1 MMLFFDVGETLAS
14 EERWLGSWA
23 DWLEVPRPAFFAA
36 LGALI
41 EARRPHTELFPL
53 FRPGI
58 DVAAE
63 RDKRSK
69 LGISDHFIAHDLY
82 PDALPTLQWAKE
94 AGHRIGVSGNN
105 SARTEAFARDLGLAD
120 VVGSSERWGVAKPD
134 PAFFQRLIAE
144 AGCAPDEI
152 LYVGDRVD
160 NDVLPALAA
169 GLQAIHLARGPWGV
183 VQARWPEAAGLRRIR
198 LLAELPAMLA

>member
-1 MMLFFDVGETLAS
+1 
-14 EERWLGSWA
+14 
-23 DWLEVPRPAFFAA
+23 
-36 LGALI
+36 
-41 EARRPHTELFPL
+41 
-53 FRPGI
+53 
-58 DVAAE
+58 
-63 RDKRSK
+63 
-69 LGISDHFIAHDLY
+69 
-82 PDALPTLQWAKE
+82 
-94 AGHRIGVSGNN
+94 
-105 SARTEAFARDLGLAD
+105 LAD